1 MKKLI
6 FFLIASAI
14 LIFSIIIV
22 NIAPIING
30 KINSDTWFTQ
40 SCGQLSDNYKYN
52 KEQTNDEDILKPLRK
67 KKDRCYRKQAMYG
80 LEYTT
85 SNLNIIFGFVCALL
99 GFLLFLNLVNIGKY
113 IGLIGLGTGCI
124 GFVLTFVYVIES
136 GLVFNDIIDSS
147 SALRIDSD
155 GAILEWN
162 ESKKRYTCIFY
173 EEDNE
178 DSLLLK
184 YSDLGNKY
192 LSYNKDF
199 YYAENEKNY
208 KYLDQNGCIYSSR
221 ITREQCKDLKELD
234 GNRLTNLNAK
244 QSYYDSSSSTSN
256 KQGECDRLFYISKT
270 SSNKSEQIYNSWLT
284 TIIFSCFIFLLY
296 IALAIFGF
304 LVFRE
309 SGGSSGQVAIK

>member
-30 KINSDTWFTQ
+30 KINNSDTWFTQ
-40 SCGQLSDNYKYN
+40 SCGQLSDNYKYG

-67 KKDRCYRKQAMYG
+67 NKDRCYRKQAMYG

-147 SALRIDSD
+147 IFRIDSD
-155 GAILEWN
+155 GAYLEWN

-173 EEDNE
+173 DKNDD
-178 DSLLLK
+178 DSILLK

-192 LSYNKDF
+192 LSYNKDV

-208 KYLDQNGCIYSSR
+208 KYLSSNGCISNTAISNLA
-221 ITREQCKDLKELD
+221 CKQLEELD
-234 GNRLTNLNAK
+234 SNLLTFLNAK
-244 QSYYDSSSSTSN
+244 RSYYDSSTSISN
-256 KQGECDRLFYISKT
+256 KQGECDRLFNIQRT
-270 SSNKSEQIYNSWLT
+270 DSNENEQIYNSWLT